1 MDTDYYRR
9 LFHGAKEACE
19 DWKYRCWIMEAI
31 ALISIL
37 VTFGRHADEEVE

>member
-19 DWKYRCWIMEAI
+19 DWKYRCWILEAI
-31 ALISIL
+31 TFFPYY
-37 VTFGRHADEEVE
+37 VTFGRRADEEVE

>member
-31 ALISIL
+31 ALFSIL
-37 VTFGRHADEEVE
+37 CNIWQACR